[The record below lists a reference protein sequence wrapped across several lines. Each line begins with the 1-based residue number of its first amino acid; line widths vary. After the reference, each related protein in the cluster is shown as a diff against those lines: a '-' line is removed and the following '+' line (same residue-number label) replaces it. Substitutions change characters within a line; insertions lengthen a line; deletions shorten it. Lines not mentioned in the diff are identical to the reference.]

1 MSRTVVFIVCITT
14 ALIWTRWAESDV
26 SCGFDFYKKRIG
38 DDFYCYIIHKI
49 TRSNTT
55 INESWKTI
63 ATSDQDIC
71 RRLSDY
77 PIMNSVSI
85 RDSDE
90 FEFVKFLYRTF
101 ERHKWLIHA
110 DRNDLP
116 LLIGLTFINKDYR
129 WFDDSPF
136 EYDEFLR
143 AGQLSN
149 FSLFRESDCRR
160 FFLYAPPTRKFC

>member
-1 MSRTVVFIVCITT
+1 MVHL
-14 ALIWTRWAESDV
+14 A
-26 SCGFDFYKKRIG
+26 
-38 DDFYCYIIHKI
+38 
-49 TRSNTT
+49 
-55 INESWKTI
+55 
-63 ATSDQDIC
+63 
-71 RRLSDY
+71 
-77 PIMNSVSI
+77 
-85 RDSDE
+85 
-90 FEFVKFLYRTF
+90 F

-160 FFLYAPPTRKFC
+160 FFLYAPPT